1 MDQNAF
7 RNLLNSAAT
16 TRPPPRE
23 SGVDGGA
30 AGNGNG
36 GGGGKSKTW
45 KPRPK
50 PVKDGISSNS
60 SSLGTKNNESSKFQF
75 RDRADER
82 RKGLHA
88 EEDEAEEAL
97 YKSLGVE
104 ESKFLGGDLAHTHL
118 VKGLDFALLA
128 KMRREAGSTSTVTN
142 TTTTAKGGVT
152 GVQATA
158 SSVHA
163 SSSSSLTGTSRVTKS
178 RNSNEESQSSS
189 SSSSSSLFAKSILE
203 AVAAS
208 LQLQQQQQQQQH
220 LSSSTSLA
228 VSSTTQYAH
237 LRFLPGRTTFSYSCA
252 ANAAADCALL
262 FANAEEADSLP
273 TIATRETTYS
283 ERKTLVIDRP
293 NAEIEDRILEALFK
307 HRVIKSGRRK
317 RITTMAQQDSLPL
330 VAVNDND
337 STHQSDKIKVK
348 KDNFINK
355 VKEEEEEEEDIF
367 SGIGTYSTV
376 VASTTVTTA
385 TKTAETIQHSK
396 EAPIINTSTATLN
409 DKSSMLISSST
420 FYSSSTT
427 GSVVSESTRPSRF
440 SATASA
446 AATTVSSSSR
456 VTEFEKDETNEK
468 KPALPPVSSHNV
480 SAPHTHQHKTQSMP
494 ARFCDPLLR
503 ATLDHGL
510 GGLEGFDEW
519 DELEHSG
526 KHKESLVELRRK
538 ADEKKQFHLI
548 HGGGGGHSTSSSAL
562 SQKNPRSSVTSQ
574 PKVGLGSVLNNRNIN
589 EDEED
594 GLIYGNSSRK
604 RQHEYAKE
612 LIDEEEEE
620 EEKREKVEMEEDD
633 GDGKQVSDK
642 EVAPRTEDDLLD
654 EQFERHKPLINSSS
668 STHPLSLSTTSLTR
682 GANHIDAD
690 ILALRSGSFSM
701 LGGAREEAMAA
712 VIAAKAATRNAKA
725 EAMIGGR
732 KQQFVPP
739 TVSAASKASA
749 STSSSSSSWRPGSW
763 NNDEGNDDDD
773 DDGDG
778 SDGGGGGGKG
788 GTNNN
793 KRARI
798 DTELSQINR
807 ILEDRKSS
815 GGGGGKIPT
824 QPSLKHKKGK
834 GSTYD
839 ED

>member
-1 MDQNAF
+1 M
-7 RNLLNSAAT
+7 
-16 TRPPPRE
+16 
-23 SGVDGGA
+23 
-30 AGNGNG
+30 
-36 GGGGKSKTW
+36 
-45 KPRPK
+45 
-50 PVKDGISSNS
+50 
-60 SSLGTKNNESSKFQF
+60 
-75 RDRADER
+75 
-82 RKGLHA
+82 
-88 EEDEAEEAL
+88 
-97 YKSLGVE
+97 
-104 ESKFLGGDLAHTHL
+104 
-118 VKGLDFALLA
+118 
-128 KMRREAGSTSTVTN
+128 
-142 TTTTAKGGVT
+142 
-152 GVQATA
+152 
-158 SSVHA
+158 
-163 SSSSSLTGTSRVTKS
+163 KS
-178 RNSNEESQSSS
+178 RNSNDVSQSSS

-208 LQLQQQQQQQQH
+208 LQLQQQQQQQN
-220 LSSSTSLA
+220 LSSSSSSLA

-237 LRFLPGRTTFSYSCA
+237 SRFLPGRTTFSYSCA

-283 ERKTLVIDRP
+283 ERKTLVIDHP
-293 NAEIEDRILEALFK
+293 NADIEDRVLEALFK
-307 HRVIKSGRRK
+307 HRVIRSGRRK
-317 RITTMAQQDSLPL
+317 RIAIMAQQESLPP
-330 VAVNDND
+330 VAVTDND
-337 STHQSDKIKVK
+337 ATHQSEKIKAS
-348 KDNFINK
+348 KDIFINK

-367 SGIGTYSTV
+367 SGIGTYSSI
-376 VASTTVTTA
+376 VASSTVTAT
-385 TKTAETIQHSK
+385 TKTAETLHHSK
-396 EAPIINTSTATLN
+396 EAPFINSSTATLH
-409 DKSSMLISSST
+409 DKSSMLITSSTLNSSST
-420 FYSSSTT
+420 A

-446 AATTVSSSSR
+446 AATTVSSSR
-456 VTEFEKDETNEK
+456 VTEFEKDKTHEK
-468 KPALPPVSSHNV
+468 KPALPPVSSNNV
-480 SAPHTHQHKTQSMP
+480 SAPPAHQHKTQSTP

-510 GGLEGFDEW
+510 GGLAGFDEW

-538 ADEKKQFHLI
+538 ADEKKQFDMI
-548 HGGGGGHSTSSSAL
+548 HGGGGGGGGGHSTSSSAVSL
-562 SQKNPRSSVTSQ
+562 KNPRPSVTSL
-574 PKVGLGSVLNNRNIN
+574 PKGGLGSVLNRNVN
-589 EDEED
+589 EDEDD

-604 RQHEYAKE
+604 RQHEYANE

-620 EEKREKVEMEEDD
+620 EEREKVDMEDDD
-633 GDGKQVSDK
+633 GDGEGKQVIEK

-668 STHPLSLSTTSLTR
+668 STQPLSFSSTTSSTR
-682 GANHIDAD
+682 ASHVDAD

-712 VIAAKAATRNAKA
+712 VIAAKAAARNAKA

-732 KQQFVPP
+732 KQQFVPSA
-739 TVSAASKASA
+739 VSATSKASA
-749 STSSSSSSWRPGSW
+749 ATSSSSSSSSWRPGSW

-793 KRARI
+793 NNNKRARI

-815 GGGGGKIPT
+815 GGGGGGGKIPT